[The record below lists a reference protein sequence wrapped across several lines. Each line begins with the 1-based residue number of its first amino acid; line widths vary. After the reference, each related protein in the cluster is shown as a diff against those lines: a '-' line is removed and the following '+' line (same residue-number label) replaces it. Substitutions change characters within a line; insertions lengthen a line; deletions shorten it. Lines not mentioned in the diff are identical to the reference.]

1 MADLLKGEH
10 LRVNLI
16 DPEKL
21 VKVNDLKEVTNPV
34 FFIRNSV
41 PTPDGLLSNE
51 IFGITKYDRAN
62 TFAYIDLGDVFINPL
77 IYKMWTKIDS
87 NIKLCVHG
95 INRFIVNDKGEL
107 VIDEEKGECGVK
119 FLQKNIDKI
128 KL

>member
-21 VKVNDLKEVTNPV
+21 VKVNDLKEDTNPV

-62 TFAYIDLGDVFINPL
+62 TFAYIDLGDTFINPL

-95 INRFIVNDKGEL
+95 INRFVINDK
-107 VIDEEKGECGVK
+107 
-119 FLQKNIDKI
+119 
-128 KL
+128 